1 MKNFKK
7 PLMLLFLSLSLVF
20 VGSPASAAKL
30 LKKDNQGVLHFK
42 CDRTGFVGRARVKLK
57 AVGQYQVFG
66 PYRSG
71 VLSANSPNE
80 AAKES
85 CGENR
90 GVKL

>member
-7 PLMLLFLSLSLVF
+7 PLILIFLSLVL

-57 AVGQYQVFG
+57 APGEYQVFG

-71 VLSANSPNE
+71 VLSANSPYE

>member
-7 PLMLLFLSLSLVF
+7 PLILIFLSLGF
-20 VGSPASAAKL
+20 FATPASAAKL

-57 AVGQYQVFG
+57 APGQYQVFG

-71 VLSANSPNE
+71 VLSVNSPYE

>member
-1 MKNFKK
+1 MKNFKM
-7 PLMLLFLSLSLVF
+7 PLILIFLSLLLV
-20 VGSPASAAKL
+20 GTPAMAAKL
-30 LKKDNQGVLHFK
+30 IKKDNQGVLHFK

-57 AVGQYQVFG
+57 AAGQYQVFG

-71 VLSANSPNE
+71 VLSVSSPYE

-90 GVKL
+90 GVVL